1 VHVQVEPL
9 ERPPPLVCPIRS
21 PFAAAAAQAQARRR
35 PSGEWARSGSPPCAG
50 SLRLGEGGGEGLGLS
65 PSMALAPGALGA
77 AGLGAWASGS
87 LAPLADRA
95 ATAALLDAAAAQGHQ
110 GFYADPGG
118 GGGGSRSPI
127 SPASAASAAGSRG
140 LLSRGNSWGSSGP
153 ARSPG
158 GRVRQPAPCRL
169 PTACHQVRMLVFAW
183 EQ

>member
-127 SPASAASAAGSRG
+127 SPASAAGSRG

-158 GRVRQPAPCRL
+158 GRVRQPVPCRL
-169 PTACHQVRMLVFAW
+169 PKACHQVRMLVFAW